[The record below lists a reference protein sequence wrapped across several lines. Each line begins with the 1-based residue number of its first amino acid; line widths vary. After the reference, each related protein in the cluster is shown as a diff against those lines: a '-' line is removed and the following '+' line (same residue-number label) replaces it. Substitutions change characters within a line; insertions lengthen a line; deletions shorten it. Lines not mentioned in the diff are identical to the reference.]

1 METEWDVLKDRGVF
15 ELVDAPPDAHIID
28 SMWVFVN
35 KYDADSN
42 IIRCKAH
49 LVAKGYTQI
58 VFSSPV
64 KSSFFTSKRGNWQPQ
79 PV

>member
-15 ELVDAPPDAHIID
+15 EFVDAPPDAHIID

-35 KYDADSN
+35 KYDADGN

-58 VFSSPV
+58 PGLDYNQTYAS
-64 KSSFFTSKRGNWQPQ
+64 
-79 PV
+79 